1 MNENLEKVNEN
12 TPKDEEQNVVRN
24 RSEKIVVEYRKPS
37 IFMSLLLI
45 LIGVCLATIVLL
57 LVYIFKIKPQ
67 NEAKPTTPT
76 EQTEVVEEPEK
87 EETKVPDVDL
97 SIEGEF
103 VKGLENKIPYDMY
116 ELKNYIDN
124 KVDQSTVTNTEKLF
138 YVFMLLKDEN
148 KGTEVSAE
156 GIANRLDK
164 PYDSN
169 GYITKA
175 DKYSVELVQERYS
188 QIFGTDQVAPKEDV
202 DVYYYHV
209 DYDTQ
214 DGCYY
219 GHYFAGGGGMPWIA
233 DRRIE
238 SASRSDDGTEIYLY
252 EYYIRA
258 GIMEDKSIY
267 TYGKDVGS
275 PLGEEAAATYYEN
288 IKNTNI
294 NNWHVKDEIFEK
306 YKDQLVKFKSTFKLD
321 TNGNYYWVSTEPV
334 K

>member
-12 TPKDEEQNVVRN
+12 TPKDEEQNVVRD

-67 NEAKPTTPT
+67 NEAKPDTPV
-76 EQTEVVEEPEK
+76 EQTEVVEQK
-87 EETKVPDVDL
+87 QEESKIPNVDL
-97 SIEGEF
+97 SIDGEF
-103 VKGLENKIPYDMY
+103 AKELQAKIPYDMY
-116 ELKNYIDN
+116 GVKNYIDK
-124 KVDQSTVTNTEKLF
+124 KVDQTTLTNTEKLM

-148 KGTEVSAE
+148 KGVEVSVE
-156 GIANRLDK
+156 DITDRLEK
-164 PYDSN
+164 PYDAM
-169 GYITKA
+169 GKITKA
-175 DKYSVELVQERYS
+175 DKYSVELAQERYS
-188 QIFGTDQVAPKEDV
+188 KILGVDQVIPKEDV

-209 DYDTQ
+209 DYDEI

-219 GHYFAGGGGMPWIA
+219 GHPFAGGGGMPWIA
-233 DRRIE
+233 DTRIE

-334 K
+334 R

>member
-12 TPKDEEQNVVRN
+12 TPKDEEQNVVRD
-24 RSEKIVVEYRKPS
+24 RSEKLVVEYRKPS

-67 NEAKPTTPT
+67 NEAKPTTST

-202 DVYYYHV
+202 DVYCYHV

-219 GHYFAGGGGMPWIA
+219 GHYFAGGGGMPWIS

>member
-1 MNENLEKVNEN
+1 
-12 TPKDEEQNVVRN
+12 
-24 RSEKIVVEYRKPS
+24 
-37 IFMSLLLI
+37 
-45 LIGVCLATIVLL
+45 
-57 LVYIFKIKPQ
+57 
-67 NEAKPTTPT
+67 
-76 EQTEVVEEPEK
+76 
-87 EETKVPDVDL
+87 
-97 SIEGEF
+97 
-103 VKGLENKIPYDMY
+103 
-116 ELKNYIDN
+116 
-124 KVDQSTVTNTEKLF
+124 
-138 YVFMLLKDEN
+138 
-148 KGTEVSAE
+148 
-156 GIANRLDK
+156 
-164 PYDSN
+164 
-169 GYITKA
+169 
-175 DKYSVELVQERYS
+175 
-188 QIFGTDQVAPKEDV
+188 
-202 DVYYYHV
+202 
-209 DYDTQ
+209 
-214 DGCYY
+214 
-219 GHYFAGGGGMPWIA
+219 MPWIA

>member
-12 TPKDEEQNVVRN
+12 TPKDEEQNVVRD
-24 RSEKIVVEYRKPS
+24 RSEKLVVEYRKPS

-67 NEAKPTTPT
+67 NEAKPTTST

-148 KGTEVSAE
+148 KDTFKQLSLFDQDDTKTTTKNKN
-156 GIANRLDK
+156 NRSELDK
-164 PYDSN
+164 
-169 GYITKA
+169 A
-175 DKYSVELVQERYS
+175 LVNL
-188 QIFGTDQVAPKEDV
+188 
-202 DVYYYHV
+202 
-209 DYDTQ
+209 
-214 DGCYY
+214 
-219 GHYFAGGGGMPWIA
+219 
-233 DRRIE
+233 RR
-238 SASRSDDGTEIYLY
+238 
-252 EYYIRA
+252 
-258 GIMEDKSIY
+258 K
-267 TYGKDVGS
+267 YGKNSVLRGID
-275 PLGEEAAATYYEN
+275 LLDKATT
-288 IKNTNI
+288 KDR
-294 NNWHVKDEIFEK
+294 NNQIGGHHA
-306 YKDQLVKFKSTFKLD
+306 
-321 TNGNYYWVSTEPV
+321 
-334 K
+334 